1 MIRLLTKNAGEAEIA
16 KLYNS
21 ITREQNVF
29 RFDIS
34 MNTIVQMAIVDSL
47 QRLPNDA
54 HGGLHWYPVKLIFKM
69 SFSNRFVSPRK
80 NCLIL
85 VSTQLSELK
94 PVKCQK
100 ILSLNL

>member
-1 MIRLLTKNAGEAEIA
+1 MSVIILGSIRQSDGGIIYYSPKSMIRLLTKNAGEAEIA

-54 HGGLHWYPVKLIFKM
+54 HGGLHWYPVKLIFKIG
-69 SFSNRFVSPRK
+69 SF
-80 NCLIL
+80 LL
-85 VSTQLSELK
+85 V
-94 PVKCQK
+94 K
-100 ILSLNL
+100 IVLF